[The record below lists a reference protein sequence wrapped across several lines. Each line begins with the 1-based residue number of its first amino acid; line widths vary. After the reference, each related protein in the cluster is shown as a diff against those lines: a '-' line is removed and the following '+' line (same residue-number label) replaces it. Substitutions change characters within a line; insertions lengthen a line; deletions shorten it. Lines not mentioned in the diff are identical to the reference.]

1 MSIITL
7 TTDMG
12 VKDHYVA
19 SIKGAILSL
28 APNTTII
35 DISHNVKP
43 FNVSEA
49 AFYISS
55 CYMDFPKGTVH
66 IVGVDTEPV
75 VNFNGTDGSFPSILE
90 LDGHFFISN
99 DNGFFGAF
107 LQERTFDK
115 FWRIDDVLSNPNLF
129 KFPTKNMFVPIAAK
143 IINGEDI
150 GNFATPTSN
159 FRNAFYQNAIVEK
172 NLIKGNVI
180 HIDSYGNLIVN
191 VSKELFEMN
200 GKDIPFTIY
209 FRSKDYYIDTIST
222 TYNEVSQGERVAIFN
237 ENNLLEIAINRGA
250 NGSGGG
256 AEKLFGMHIGDVV
269 RIEFT
274 PRGSKETIE
283 SLF

>member
-19 SIKGAILSL
+19 SIKGAILSNS
-28 APNTTII
+28 PNVQII
-35 DISHNVKP
+35 DVSHQVKP

-55 CYMDFPKGTVH
+55 CYKDFPKGTVH
-66 IVGVDTEPV
+66 IIGIDTEPI
-75 VNFNGTDGSFPSILE
+75 VNFSGTDGCFPSILE
-90 LDGHFFISN
+90 FENHYFIAN

-107 LQERTFDK
+107 LQENKFDK
-115 FWRIDDVLSNPNLF
+115 LWRIDDVLSNPKFF
-129 KFPTKNMFVPIAAK
+129 KFPTKNMLVPIASK
-143 IINGEDI
+143 IINGEEI
-150 GNFATPTSN
+150 SSFATPVDH
-159 FRNAFYQNAIVEK
+159 FKNAFYQNAIVEK

-180 HIDSYGNLIVN
+180 HIDSYGNLITN
-191 VSKELFEMN
+191 VSKELFELN

-209 FRSKDYYIDTIST
+209 FRRKDYYIDTIST

-256 AEKLFGMHIGDVV
+256 AEKLFGMHVGDIV
-269 RIEFT
+269 RIEFS